1 LDGRLIGRTDRFSDG
16 DSDGGLDVNKEN
28 NSGAGV
34 FGALI
39 IGGKNIVNSGGVFVG
54 VTVIGACVVGL
65 NGVDGSIGSGI
76 GATFDAKQVVGG
88 LADNV
93 HIPCEMKSETA
104 LTRV

>member
-1 LDGRLIGRTDRFSDG
+1 LDGRLIGLTDGFSEG

-34 FGALI
+34 FGALV
-39 IGGKNIVNSGGVFVG
+39 IGGKVNVNRGGVFVG
-54 VTVIGACVVGL
+54 VAVTGACVVGL
-65 NGVDGSIGSGI
+65 NDVGVDVGGSI
-76 GATFDAKQVVGG
+76 DAKQVVGG

-93 HIPCEMKSETA
+93 QIPCARKSETA